1 MVLLILLTSIALFLV
16 TRSFRD
22 TLSRRVFLSFVLL
35 WTVVLL
41 LSCANPYDLKPVSD
55 KVYLLMLVYMISFV
69 GGASINKNKP
79 ISPQQEQNLSFGDSV
94 NKIVNSK
101 WFILVY
107 LALLYG
113 AFFLFRKQQVIILS
127 YNLGYLREGFYQLMF
142 EGQPLLAALYN
153 YVLAPFFYIIIAL
166 ECYMLLYNRK
176 WGKIVLFFPYIIV
189 YGVLAGGRIRFMAV
203 IIFLAFML
211 LMGPVLGFDKKYEK
225 KSLKYVLIVVAV
237 FVGIIS
243 VMSMFRAG
251 ESELSSDGLTVG
263 LNRFSE
269 QIVVYSVGS
278 LRAFDQAI
286 QNDFVSRI
294 GGFQLGQATFCGVEK
309 FLEPLLRHGLGITI
323 DSGYDRTV
331 GFLQEEVLD
340 IGAHHYEEFNFAY
353 TSAFIHYLDFG
364 VLGVF
369 LFPFIFGFITRQMF
383 IRLQLRVTG
392 GRVVINAIVFYTIIY
407 SVFTFFLV
415 NGYAIEVILLMWLYD
430 KFLAK

>member
-1 MVLLILLTSIALFLV
+1 
-16 TRSFRD
+16 
-22 TLSRRVFLSFVLL
+22 
-35 WTVVLL
+35 
-41 LSCANPYDLKPVSD
+41 
-55 KVYLLMLVYMISFV
+55 
-69 GGASINKNKP
+69 
-79 ISPQQEQNLSFGDSV
+79 
-94 NKIVNSK
+94 
-101 WFILVY
+101 
-107 LALLYG
+107 
-113 AFFLFRKQQVIILS
+113 
-127 YNLGYLREGFYQLMF
+127 
-142 EGQPLLAALYN
+142 
-153 YVLAPFFYIIIAL
+153 
-166 ECYMLLYNRK
+166 MLLYDRK

-251 ESELSSDGLTVG
+251 ESELSSDGFTVG
-263 LNRFSE
+263 FNRFSE

-340 IGAHHYEEFNFAY
+340 IGAHHYEEFNYAY

-430 KFLAK
+430 KFFAK